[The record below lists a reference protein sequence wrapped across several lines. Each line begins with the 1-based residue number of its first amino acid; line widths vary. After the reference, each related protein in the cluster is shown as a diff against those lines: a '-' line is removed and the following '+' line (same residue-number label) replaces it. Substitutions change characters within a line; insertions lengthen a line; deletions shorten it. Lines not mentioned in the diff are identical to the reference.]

1 MSKNLNSDNIRA
13 VKIVRIKVDDVN
25 NNFPVFATNLSP
37 VEIPE
42 DTKAGSLFNINQYKA
57 TDADCSKLCLKIYI
71 LIVNDINCL

>member
-37 VEIPE
+37 VEVPE

-57 TDADCSKLCLKIYI
+57 TDSDCSKLC
-71 LIVNDINCL
+71 